1 MANKKVQA
9 IFMIEAQDKQNLK
22 MKAVEEHTTSSE
34 IVNILIKDYLK
45 NGRSI
50 KDYLKN

>member
-9 IFMIEAQDKQNLK
+9 IFMLDEEDKQNLK

-34 IVNILIKDYLK
+34 IVGRLIKDYLK
-45 NGRSI
+45 N
-50 KDYLKN
+50 